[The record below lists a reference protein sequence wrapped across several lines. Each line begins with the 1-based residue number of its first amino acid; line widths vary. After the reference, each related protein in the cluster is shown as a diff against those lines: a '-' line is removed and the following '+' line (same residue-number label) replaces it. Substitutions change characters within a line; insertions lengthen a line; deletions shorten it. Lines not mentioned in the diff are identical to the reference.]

1 MERAPPRVRIERV
14 SGLAKTADPF
24 QTKAPP
30 PVPAG
35 EGEEERVWI
44 ESHPHKHDFTTNV
57 RLLVVTPRNGAN
69 TMTDETTTSD
79 ALGAVTVAGVDVT
92 QERLEWAL
100 GIMSK
105 TDPRAWG
112 GIAVPAGYRPDLAA
126 FGPPSG
132 EGEPTPEQQLYA
144 AMTRQDGT
152 GAIFRNMLKAGH
164 REPRAEP
171 SRERPSGSP
180 VARLLSAGFPRVVA
194 VRASAGAK
202 APAKV
207 AEWAQGHK
215 GAGTPWLWLV
225 SQDAEEGTRA
235 LAQAATLA
243 KAPHT
248 MYTEAPD
255 LCAQVDAAN
264 QYGEGGKWDTM
275 RTFETCGLLM
285 LGNLG
290 GERPTARALDTLA
303 HVLRARHDA
312 MLPTAIASAKGL
324 REWLEPYARADQAAA
339 RELARSVVDA
349 LCGWETDEAAAR
361 KRLETHIVRLDS

>member
-1 MERAPPRVRIERV
+1 M
-14 SGLAKTADPF
+14 S
-24 QTKAPP
+24 
-30 PVPAG
+30 
-35 EGEEERVWI
+35 
-44 ESHPHKHDFTTNV
+44 
-57 RLLVVTPRNGAN
+57 
-69 TMTDETTTSD
+69 DETTTSD

-92 QERLEWAL
+92 QDRLEWLL

-105 TDPRAWG
+105 TDPRACS

-144 AMTRQDGT
+144 AMTRQDVT
-152 GAIFRNMLKAGH
+152 GAEFRNMLKLGH
-164 REPRAEP
+164 RDPLPEP
-171 SRERPSGSP
+171 SRDRPSESP
-180 VARLLSAGFPRVVA
+180 AARLISAGFPRVVA

-235 LAQAATLA
+235 LAQAALLA
-243 KAPHT
+243 KPPST
-248 MYTEAPD
+248 GTLYTEAPD

-290 GERPTARALDTLA
+290 GERPTVRALNTLA

-324 REWLEPYARADQAAA
+324 REWLEPYMRIDQAAA

-349 LCGWETDEAAAR
+349 LGGWETDEAAAR
-361 KRLETHIVRLDS
+361 KRLESHIVRLDS